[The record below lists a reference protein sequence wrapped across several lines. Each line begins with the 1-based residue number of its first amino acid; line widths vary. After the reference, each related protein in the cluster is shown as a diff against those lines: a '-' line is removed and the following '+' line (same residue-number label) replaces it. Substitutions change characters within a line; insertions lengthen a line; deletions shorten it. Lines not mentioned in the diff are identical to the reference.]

1 MATGTLTGTTIA
13 ATYKSIL
20 KVKGGANNVL
30 DADPQLIEDG
40 DGNDS
45 VLGISTDSVLI
56 SGSGTRLDFN
66 TDGSGEYISGD
77 GTDLTIGAGSDIHL
91 TATNDV
97 NIPVNVGLRF
107 GDGGEN
113 IETDN
118 TDLTITSGA
127 DILFSP
133 ANYVGIGLTNPE
145 GRLTIQ
151 GASSNTTTGAETSTA
166 LRLINSSGASF
177 GYGSEIQ
184 FYQNNA
190 QAVSQ
195 RLAGIRAK
203 YTTYNSGTGGDLI
216 FYTNVPPSTIN
227 EALVIKNNGDVTL
240 TGDLIM
246 ADGKGINFAAMT
258 SPADAAG
265 MAAETL
271 KDYEEGTF
279 TATMACTSGTIT
291 LGGSIDLCSY
301 IKIGRLVTV
310 YGEIVVG
317 SVSSPVGSLTIEG
330 LPFTSETS
338 SERNKRT
345 AASFRSGG
353 WSSSIGSN
361 PNGMIIGA
369 ESIIRAYRFDG
380 TNTQADLAGYCQA
393 NTEITFS
400 CTYEA
405 TD

>member
-1 MATGTLTGTTIA
+1 MATGTLTGSTIA

-203 YTTYNSGTGGDLI
+203 YTTYSSGTGGDLI

-258 SPADAAG
+258 SPADAAA

-271 KDYEEGTF
+271 TDYEEGTWTVDF
-279 TATMACTSGTIT
+279 TGSSGSEGSSATTTTGAKYT
-291 LGGSIDLCSY
+291 
-301 IKIGRLVTV
+301 KIGRTV
-310 YGEIVVG
+310 YVEGYATWTDLG
-317 SVSSPVGSLTIEG
+317 SWSGSLRIAG
-330 LPFTSETS
+330 LPFTVTAGTTYPSVSLGEVNSIDFAGGDSVKARFQPATNYWYLVEINDDGAPAVLPVTS
-338 SERNKRT
+338 
-345 AASFRSGG
+345 AST
-353 WSSSIGSN
+353 
-361 PNGMIIGA
+361 
-369 ESIIRAYRFDG
+369 G
-380 TNTQADLAGYCQA
+380 TYV
-393 NTEITFS
+393 TFS
-400 CTYEA
+400 GTY
-405 TD
+405 TV